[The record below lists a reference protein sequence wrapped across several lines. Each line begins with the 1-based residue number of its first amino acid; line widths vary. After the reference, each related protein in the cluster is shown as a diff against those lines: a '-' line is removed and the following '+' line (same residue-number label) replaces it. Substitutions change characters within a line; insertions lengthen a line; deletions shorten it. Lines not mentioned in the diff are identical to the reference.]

1 MIRSLAVIL
10 VPLLIITVLFT
21 RYLDDAPVTVVDYQ
35 PVLAQARAEAPYPVL
50 APANLPSDWRPTRV
64 SWLKVGD
71 PGLNRVP
78 SVRNQWQLGYLAP
91 NDIYITVVQG
101 DLQPQEL
108 VDDQTREGVPDGESM
123 VNDATW
129 KRLVS
134 PDDRTRSLV
143 LASTDV
149 TTIVVGD
156 TSYEALESFAGT
168 LTSS

>member
-1 MIRSLAVIL
+1 MVRSLAVIL
-10 VPLLIITVLFT
+10 VPILIITVFFT

-35 PVLAQARAEAPYPVL
+35 PVLAQARADAPYPVL
-50 APANLPSDWRPTRV
+50 APSGLASDWRPTRV

-78 SVRNQWQLGYLAP
+78 SVRNLWQLGYLSP
-91 NDIYITVVQG
+91 DNIYFGVAQG
-101 DLQPQEL
+101 DLQPQSL
-108 VDDQTREGVPDGESM
+108 IDDQSREGLPDGDSQ
-123 VNDATW
+123 VKDATW

-134 PDDRTRSLV
+134 SDDRTRSLV
-143 LASTDV
+143 LASPDV

-156 TSYEALESFAGT
+156 TSYEDLETFAGT